1 MIEKIRISGFRSIRE
16 QEIELSKVN
25 VIYGGT
31 ATGKSSVLY
40 SLFVL
45 RNFVK
50 NPNQQVDGFFNL
62 GFVNLGGFEECV
74 FNHDPKGEIIMIG
87 FSINDGEY
95 EVSFR
100 KGEGRI
106 RQRWDKFEME
116 GNVTIPYPLN
126 KNFQFEYEEGYTINW
141 NGITSNVV
149 PKNPTAQT
157 QERARELAEK
167 LNSIPAVLDS
177 IDLVPH
183 RRGFFKFNYSPSH
196 LSAIPTTE
204 DEIATIIINDS
215 NLAPKISV
223 DLERIVNRDF
233 RLHVPP
239 GTAMAFLKTTDK
251 QTRTPVDLVNDGF
264 GVNQLVYML
273 AKIHRSEIRTVLI
286 EEPEI
291 HLHPT
296 VIRNLVRVLVS
307 IAKDEGKQFLIVT
320 HSESFVSSLLT
331 AIVEKII
338 SPEDIKLY
346 LAEKRG
352 KETILKEQR
361 ANEKGQVEGGLES
374 FVSAEIED
382 LKVFFGIKEW
392 MGS

>member
-1 MIEKIRISGFRSIRE
+1 
-16 QEIELSKVN
+16 
-25 VIYGGT
+25 
-31 ATGKSSVLY
+31 
-40 SLFVL
+40 
-45 RNFVK
+45 
-50 NPNQQVDGFFNL
+50 
-62 GFVNLGGFEECV
+62 
-74 FNHDPKGEIIMIG
+74 
-87 FSINDGEY
+87 
-95 EVSFR
+95 
-100 KGEGRI
+100 
-106 RQRWDKFEME
+106 
-116 GNVTIPYPLN
+116 
-126 KNFQFEYEEGYTINW
+126 
-141 NGITSNVV
+141 
-149 PKNPTAQT
+149 
-157 QERARELAEK
+157 
-167 LNSIPAVLDS
+167 
-177 IDLVPH
+177 
-183 RRGFFKFNYSPSH
+183 
-196 LSAIPTTE
+196 
-204 DEIATIIINDS
+204 
-215 NLAPKISV
+215 
-223 DLERIVNRDF
+223 
-233 RLHVPP
+233 
-239 GTAMAFLKTTDK
+239 MAFLKTTDK